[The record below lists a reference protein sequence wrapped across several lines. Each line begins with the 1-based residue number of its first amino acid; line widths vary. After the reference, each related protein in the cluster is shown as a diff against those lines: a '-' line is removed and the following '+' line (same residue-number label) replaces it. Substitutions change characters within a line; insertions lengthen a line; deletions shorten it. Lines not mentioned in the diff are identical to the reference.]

1 VTTTLPDGL
10 VAVVKHDCPT
20 CRLVEP
26 VLAQLAGVTVYTQ
39 DDPSW
44 PPGAVDDTALE
55 VSWRTGVETVPTL
68 MRVEGGVEVAR
79 TVGWL
84 REQWEALAGVDGLGP
99 DLPEYRPGC
108 GSMSVDPDRVDAL
121 EARYGDGLASRRVEL
136 AELEDEHEALFDRG
150 WTDGLPVVP
159 PTPERVLRMLRGT
172 TRDPDEVVAI
182 VPPDLVP
189 CTVEKVAVNA
199 VMAGCLPEHLPLV
212 LAALEAACAEEFA
225 LHGLLATTWSSGPVV
240 IVNGPIA
247 RRIGMNS
254 GLNALGQGTRANV
267 TIGRALQLVVR
278 NVGGGRP
285 GGVDRAVLGHPG
297 KLSFCFAER
306 EDGSP
311 FAPLAA
317 DRGVEGDA
325 VTLFAGGGVQPL
337 ADQLS
342 RYPDSLA
349 RSFAACLRV
358 VAHPKLDGLR
368 RAAGGEPRAR
378 PGLPGSRVGP
388 GAARRRA
395 GGAARAARRRDRAG
409 GGRHR
414 RGCATRC
421 RRRRPAE
428 IPGGRPARGSRRRR
442 RRIVQRHRP
451 GVGVRAV
458 RQQPRHPSGPS
469 LMEVP

>member
-342 RYPDSLA
+342 RDPDSLA

-358 VAHPKLDGLR
+358 VAHPKLPMAFDALLVVSPEHGRVFLEAGWDR
-368 RAAGGEPRAR
+368 ARLVAELEALLVLPGAEIVRGAGGIAEGVPPAAGGAD
-378 PGLPGSRVGP
+378 LPKF
-388 GAARRRA
+388 RA
-395 GGAARAARRRDRAG
+395 GGLLVAHAG
-409 GGRHR
+409 GDAGLFS
-414 RGCATRC
+414 A
-421 RRRRPAE
+421 
-428 IPGGRPARGSRRRR
+428 IVPGW
-442 RRIVQRHRP
+442 V
-451 GVGVRAV
+451 
-458 RQQPRHPSGPS
+458 SGPS
-469 LMEVP
+469 GSSPVTRPVRP